1 MSDLSGALLT
11 ALINQGQGLLAS
23 VLFLAALGVPLPAS
37 MLLLAAAGL
46 WGLWRWR

>member
-11 ALINQGQGLLAS
+11 ALINQGQWLLAS
-23 VLFLAALGVPLPAS
+23 VLFLAALGAPLPAT

-46 WGLWRWR
+46 WGLWRLR